1 MTELF
6 LNWLQSLM
14 DFSTILNASIA
25 ASWMVLAVLILRFVL
40 KKSPKWV
47 YVMLWGLVA
56 VRLIMPFSIESA
68 FSLIPSV
75 QTIPHEI
82 LRYQGTQLSQPA
94 YVDIITNPNYFGDVS
109 IQLGQTADRM
119 QWRMVYMTFIWLGGI
134 AVMLL
139 YAVISYWRLH
149 RKVATAVLYRD
160 NIFQSENVESP
171 FVLGIIKPKIYLP
184 FNMNG
189 QNIVHIIAHENAHI
203 SRKDHWWKPLGFA
216 LLAIHWFNPIMWLAY
231 IVLCRDIELACDE
244 KVIKDLE
251 NEQRADYTLALVSCS
266 VNHRMIAACPLAF
279 GEVSVKERVKSVMN
293 YKKPAFWVTILSMI
307 ASIIVMVCFLTN
319 PKSNDSW
326 IKPIKDTAP
335 TEIECKFAL
344 PIKAYAIF
352 EDIYENGNLISSEMI
367 IFDNFQD
374 EGGAS
379 PRKMSIS
386 LHPQPILGENSSFIG
401 EFSLKYEG
409 AGTAHLTRKLPKDH
423 YTGSGYFA
431 NNIGNALFKK
441 QKIKNNDSIDLLTV
455 IYSTDPEGGIGI
467 GEGNNVVQHNDTVV
481 IYRLVTSENK
491 EINESNTAETWDL
504 IPMVMINGELY
515 LDTGYES
522 TIEKRNDVI
531 DGEIFSQV
539 QSYEEPTENNQS
551 NFGVGYKYQ
560 IGVSEG
566 TVELLINGKWWIFAT
581 EEARQKIQ
589 FPAKEYLEIDQVDKI
604 TIESLD
610 SGTGVT
616 ITSAKQITAITN
628 AIYSAKWTEG
638 TADCIPDFK
647 IIVGDKEYLYHLSCG
662 TINDNENNYSLSL
675 DDVQKAELNKVI
687 EDVYYS
693 MTGNVFEGSRP
704 ISLPFLEAGK
714 YIMPLDMTNEKV
726 RISRGFSGQYP
737 SHDGLDIAAPL
748 GTEIFA
754 SADGTVVKVVE
765 STVGDGNHVVIRH
778 SNGYY
783 TLYGHCSELIAVEGT
798 EVKQGDVIA
807 KVGSTGNSTGPHLHF
822 ELIFGYESEEGGLSI
837 DVYNAVAP

>member
-14 DFSTILNASIA
+14 DFSNILNASIA
-25 ASWMVLAVLILRFVL
+25 ASWMVLAVLILRLIL

-47 YVMLWGLVA
+47 YVVLWGLVA
-56 VRLIMPFSIESA
+56 VRLLMPFSIESA

-75 QTIPHEI
+75 QTIPQEI

-94 YVDIITNPNYFGDVS
+94 YIEIITNPNLFADVS
-109 IQLGQTADRM
+109 VELGKTVDHV
-119 QWRMVYMTFIWLGGI
+119 QWRMVFMTFIWLGGI

-139 YAVISYWRLH
+139 YAIISYWRLH
-149 RKVATAVLYRD
+149 HKVATSILYKD
-160 NIFQSENVESP
+160 NIFQSEYVETP

-184 FNMNG
+184 FNLNTKD
-189 QNIVHIIAHENAHI
+189 ISHVVAHENAHI
-203 SRKDHWWKPLGFA
+203 SRKDHWWKPLGFV

-244 KVIKDLE
+244 RVIKDLE
-251 NEQRADYTLALVSCS
+251 NEQRADYTMALVSCS
-266 VNHRMIAACPLAF
+266 VNRRIIAACPLAF
-279 GEVSVKERVKSVMN
+279 GEVGVKDRVKSVMN
-293 YKKPAFWVTILSMI
+293 YKKPAFWVVLISVI
-307 ASIIVMVCFLTN
+307 ASIMVAVCFLTN
-319 PKSNDSW
+319 PKTGDSW
-326 IKPIKDTAP
+326 IKQIKNNAP
-335 TEIECKFAL
+335 VEIECNFAL

-455 IYSTDPEGGIGI
+455 IYSTDPKGGIGI
-467 GEGNNVVQHNDTVV
+467 VEGNNVVQHNDTVV

-504 IPMVMINGELY
+504 IPMVMINGQLY

-581 EEARQKIQ
+581 EEARQKI
-589 FPAKEYLEIDQVDKI
+589 
-604 TIESLD
+604 
-610 SGTGVT
+610 
-616 ITSAKQITAITN
+616 
-628 AIYSAKWTEG
+628 
-638 TADCIPDFK
+638 
-647 IIVGDKEYLYHLSCG
+647 
-662 TINDNENNYSLSL
+662 
-675 DDVQKAELNKVI
+675 
-687 EDVYYS
+687 
-693 MTGNVFEGSRP
+693 
-704 ISLPFLEAGK
+704 
-714 YIMPLDMTNEKV
+714 
-726 RISRGFSGQYP
+726 
-737 SHDGLDIAAPL
+737 
-748 GTEIFA
+748 
-754 SADGTVVKVVE
+754 
-765 STVGDGNHVVIRH
+765 
-778 SNGYY
+778 
-783 TLYGHCSELIAVEGT
+783 
-798 EVKQGDVIA
+798 
-807 KVGSTGNSTGPHLHF
+807 
-822 ELIFGYESEEGGLSI
+822 
-837 DVYNAVAP
+837 

>member
-1 MTELF
+1 MSQLF
-6 LNWLQSLM
+6 LK
-14 DFSTILNASIA
+14 ILNMSIT
-25 ASWMVLAVLILRFVL
+25 ASWIVLAVLILRFVL
-40 KKSPKWV
+40 KKAPKWV
-47 YVMLWGLVA
+47 NVMLWGLVA
-56 VRLIMPFSIESA
+56 VRLICPFSLESS
-68 FSLIPSV
+68 FSLIPSTETV
-75 QTIPHEI
+75 PMNIEMDWSPAIDSGVNSINNIVNPIIAESFTPNPATSANPLQIWIPIVACIWI
-82 LRYQGTQLSQPA
+82 LGMTVL
-94 YVDIITNPNYFGDVS
+94 
-109 IQLGQTADRM
+109 L
-119 QWRMVYMTFIWLGGI
+119 VYS
-134 AVMLL
+134 
-139 YAVISYWRLH
+139 VISYWLLH
-149 RKVATAVLYRD
+149 RRIDTAVIYKD
-160 NIFQSENVESP
+160 NIYQSENVVSP
-171 FVLGIIKPKIYLP
+171 FVLGIIKPRIYLP
-184 FNMNG
+184 FNMAGENMAH
-189 QNIVHIIAHENAHI
+189 VIAHEQAHI
-203 SRKDHWWKPLGFA
+203 SRKDHWWKPLGF
-216 LLAIHWFNPIMWLAY
+216 LLLTIHWFNPLMWVAY

-244 KVIKDLE
+244 RVIKDLE
-251 NEQRADYTLALVSCS
+251 NEQRADYTMALVSCS
-266 VNHRMIAACPLAF
+266 VNRRIIAACPLAF
-279 GEVSVKERVKSVMN
+279 GEVGVKDRVKSVMN
-293 YKKPAFWVTILSMI
+293 YKKPAFWVVLISVI
-307 ASIIVMVCFLTN
+307 ASIMVAVCFLTN
-319 PKSNDSW
+319 PKTGDSR
-326 IKPIKDTAP
+326 IKQIKNNAP
-335 TEIECKFAL
+335 VEIECNFAL

-352 EDIYENGNLISSEMI
+352 EDIYENGSLISSEMI

-604 TIESLD
+604 TIESID

-616 ITSAKQITAITN
+616 ITSAEQITAITN

-754 SADGTVVKVVE
+754 SADGTVVKVLE